1 MDTLVALKIIK
12 CTDLRASNMN
22 VWTTMVI
29 KKSGAVWALSAVI
42 MSFVFPNAPSY
53 VQTHF
58 VFYSE
63 SNLIWSCSLFHI
75 PVLMKKTRQFF
86 FFKKLYTRDPNKILL
101 LEIINHW
108 FPSLQI
114 IKLIIIIIIITNKK
128 LTNSNTAVR
137 PAGTMHSRSNIH
149 QSSSA

>member
-1 MDTLVALKIIK
+1 MGCVENNKVNLG
-12 CTDLRASNMN
+12 ASNMN
-22 VWTTMVI
+22 TWTRMVI
-29 KKSGAVWALSAVI
+29 KKSSAVWALSAVISI

-53 VQTHF
+53 VQTLF

-114 IKLIIIIIIITNKK
+114 IKLIIIIIITNKK